1 MSRRHYYYS
10 VSVWL
15 LLGVLFVDNAHSDE
29 GILLNC
35 DRLNGE
41 DEFQIYI
48 NETKK
53 YVLYN
58 AQLIQ
63 DGNYE
68 RTREAPAPG
77 GKDGE
82 TIVVDFGLDIRI
94 NNSNFIIAR
103 EDAQDYILDIK
114 TESGKIDVADIKDRV
129 NLETLGG
136 STFVFV
142 KKTMKY
148 AYAWATLIP
157 VTKNDFLPFSYNHS
171 GECAVNPFDQ

>member
-1 MSRRHYYYS
+1 MSRRHNFYS

-15 LLGVLFVDNAHSDE
+15 LLGVFFVDNAHSDE

-35 DRLNGE
+35 DRFDGE

-53 YVLYN
+53 YVFYN

-68 RTREAPAPG
+68 RTREAPVSG

-82 TIVVDFGLDIRI
+82 TTVVDLGLDIRI

-103 EDAQDYILDIK
+103 NDD
-114 TESGKIDVADIKDRV
+114 
-129 NLETLGG
+129 

-157 VTKNDFLPFSYNHS
+157 VTKNDFLPFSNNHS